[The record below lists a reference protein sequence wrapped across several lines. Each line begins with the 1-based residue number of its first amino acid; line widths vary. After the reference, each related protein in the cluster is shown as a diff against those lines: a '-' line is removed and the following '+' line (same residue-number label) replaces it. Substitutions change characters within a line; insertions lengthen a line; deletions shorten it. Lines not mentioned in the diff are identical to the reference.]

1 MPYKIQPE
9 LKTIQELIEA
19 PPSPPPRP
27 IIDID
32 LPEEQNFLTAPEDDD
47 DADGRRSNNRVG
59 GERASECWRWMGR
72 LNFPTCAQP
81 LRIMSKSGL
90 WRSDRE
96 RER

>member
-1 MPYKIQPE
+1 M
-9 LKTIQELIEA
+9 IEA

-59 GERASECWRWMGR
+59 GEPASVLEMDGEIEFS
-72 LNFPTCAQP
+72 N
-81 LRIMSKSGL
+81 LRTTSENNVKVWTL
-90 WRSDRE
+90 EVR
-96 RER
+96 